1 LFIDTI
7 EISEPPEILL
17 TIVVVNTTCSSDTDG
32 AIDIT
37 VTGGTGAFTYAW
49 SNGSEDEDI
58 TGLLPGEYTV
68 TVTDEATC
76 FASFDIDVLATVY
89 VNADAGFNN
98 IVCPGIQFALLGS
111 PGDSVSWWPDVLVED
126 PNSPIT
132 NATIDTS
139 TTFRYTVYDKASG
152 CAASDTVR
160 IYILEFPELEIFDSF
175 TGDLVNVIY
184 LAEGDSA
191 VLFTSLGY
199 FLHEWTPDQWISSTT
214 DAQVTIRPVE
224 DVTYVVVGTTIVGC
238 KDTASVDVIIRR
250 PLKIYTGFSPNGDEY
265 NPTWKIDHAVEYGD
279 LIRIR
284 VYNRWGELVFESKGY
299 GESQEWDGTRNGRP
313 LPVGAYYYIIDL
325 KDGRSKPY
333 TGTVTILR

>member
-1 LFIDTI
+1 
-7 EISEPPEILL
+7 
-17 TIVVVNTTCSSDTDG
+17 
-32 AIDIT
+32 
-37 VTGGTGAFTYAW
+37 
-49 SNGSEDEDI
+49 
-58 TGLLPGEYTV
+58 
-68 TVTDEATC
+68 
-76 FASFDIDVLATVY
+76 
-89 VNADAGFNN
+89 
-98 IVCPGIQFALLGS
+98 
-111 PGDSVSWWPDVLVED
+111 VED
-126 PNSPIT
+126 PNSQNT
-132 NATIDTS
+132 TATIDTS

-214 DAQVTIRPVE
+214 DAQVTIRPLE
-224 DVTYVVVGTTIVGC
+224 DITYVVVGTTFVGC
-238 KDTASVDVIIRR
+238 KDTATVDVIIRR

-265 NPTWKIDHAVEYGD
+265 NPTWKIDHAVEYGE

-284 VYNRWGELVFESKGY
+284 VFNRWGELVFESKGY

-325 KDGRSKPY
+325 KDGKSKPY